1 MRLYL
6 TVSAGPRADRAR
18 PILALADQAVIRKFL
33 EEFGPLLGQ
42 GSGHNDASDSGAQLR
57 VLRGPRPDGRGR
69 RDPVP
74 AGGDS

>member
-1 MRLYL
+1 MPLYL
-6 TVSAGPRADRAR
+6 TVCSGPRADRAS
-18 PILALADQAVIRKFL
+18 PILAVADQAVIRKFL
-33 EEFGPLLGQ
+33 AEVGPLLGQ
-42 GSGHNDASDSGAQLR
+42 GSGSDDVSDSGAQLR